1 MSQVNFNNTGVSTE
15 EGRAA
20 KQGKLDALTPAE
32 RYWASASEM
41 AETRSTSKQYFIED
55 DAREEQKTRVKA
67 PAEAKPTYVESDD
80 QPLLYTLTNPI
91 GPSVQ
96 LARVGNTSIG
106 IGFGPSILQ
115 IILFVVIGLGAL
127 ISNI

>member
-1 MSQVNFNNTGVSTE
+1 MSQVNFNKTGISTE
-15 EGRAA
+15 EIRAA
-20 KQGKLDALTPAE
+20 KQGKLDALTPSE
-32 RYWASASEM
+32 RYWVSVSEM
-41 AETRSTSKQYFIED
+41 
-55 DAREEQKTRVKA
+55 
-67 PAEAKPTYVESDD
+67 AEAKPTYVESDD

>member
-20 KQGKLDALTPAE
+20 KKTFFATP
-32 RYWASASEM
+32 
-41 AETRSTSKQYFIED
+41 FFVED
-55 DAREEQKTRVKA
+55 DAREEQKARVKA
-67 PAEAKPTYVESDD
+67 LAEAKPTYVESED
-80 QPLLYTLTNPI
+80 QPLLYTMTNPI